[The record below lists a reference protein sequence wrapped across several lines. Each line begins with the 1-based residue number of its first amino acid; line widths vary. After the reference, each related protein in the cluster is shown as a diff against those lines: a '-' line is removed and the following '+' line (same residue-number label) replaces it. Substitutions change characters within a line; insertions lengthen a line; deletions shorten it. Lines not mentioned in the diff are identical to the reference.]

1 MFLESLIHLIR
12 MQFHVPS
19 DVAIDKVVKG
29 AYSALASLIDRA
41 RLSKFI
47 EETLT
52 FAIIVKVRG

>member
-1 MFLESLIHLIR
+1 

-29 AYSALASLIDRA
+29 AYSALASLIDRS